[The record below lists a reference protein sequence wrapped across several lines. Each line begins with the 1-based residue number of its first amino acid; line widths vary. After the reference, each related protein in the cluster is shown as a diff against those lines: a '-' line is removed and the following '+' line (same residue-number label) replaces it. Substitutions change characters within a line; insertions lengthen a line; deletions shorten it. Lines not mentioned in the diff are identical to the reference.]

1 MVEESIIQ
9 SINPKTDGKGHGHES
24 VGECSRR
31 VPKDSRHGKMIPAL
45 GRQMCEGGATSLEGP
60 SVSTSR
66 PPTKDNSQDPL
77 LLLSPRAKKSQSS
90 SIEDREKGG
99 GACSGGNPRERG

>member
-1 MVEESIIQ
+1 MFQKS
-9 SINPKTDGKGHGHES
+9 SKGLSTWED
-24 VGECSRR
+24 
-31 VPKDSRHGKMIPAL
+31 DSSL

-99 GACSGGNPRERG
+99 GHAQVEIPGREDDGKVVSKRRV

>member
-1 MVEESIIQ
+1 
-9 SINPKTDGKGHGHES
+9 
-24 VGECSRR
+24 
-31 VPKDSRHGKMIPAL
+31 
-45 GRQMCEGGATSLEGP
+45 MCEGGATSLEGP

-99 GACSGGNPRERG
+99 GMLRWKSQGERMMGKS